1 MSVTITHAKVVLEN
15 HNVHTN
21 GLALGVLSR
30 LWWQRGHPCSLKRMR
45 GVSARD
51 VFHDRHGITLQ
62 EETMRA
68 DRGVLA
74 GWPLHGCSAGGI
86 GLRLLLQQGRQ
97 RVQWALFT
105 LLFRRARLLLPVR
118 LVRWVAS
125 KACRAPRSAVA
136 LWRLSR
142 KP

>member
-30 LWWQRGHPCSLKRMR
+30 LWWQRGHPCSLKRVR

-74 GWPLHGCSAGGI
+74 GWPLHGCSAPAFACSCNRAVSVSNGPS
-86 GLRLLLQQGRQ
+86 LRCFFAGRGSSSQ
-97 RVQWALFT
+97 S
-105 LLFRRARLLLPVR
+105 
-118 LVRWVAS
+118 AS
-125 KACRAPRSAVA
+125 CAG
-136 LWRLSR
+136 
-142 KP
+142 